1 MPTGKEK
8 KLPLNLP
15 PGKRMAVNIGVD
27 FDAQCAF
34 SGHLEKLSPAILS
47 RGDFDVEV
55 GTPRLL
61 ALFKKYEIP
70 TTWCTP
76 GHTLITYPDSIK
88 AVLDN
93 GNEIAAHGAYHE
105 AVPSLGEKEER
116 RLMEVQLEQHEKIV
130 GKRPRG
136 YRSPAWDFSEWTLEI
151 LEEHQFDWD
160 SSLMGRDFEPYR
172 PRQVTVHREEP
183 NEFGP
188 PSSVLELPVSWFMD
202 DWPALD
208 HVPGTLAGLMAT
220 DGVFARW
227 RDNFDYCHEN
237 VPGGVLIH
245 TVHGLVSGRA
255 HAIMLL
261 ESFIKH
267 MREFDD
273 VWFATLSE
281 IFDAWTDE

>member
-1 MPTGKEK
+1 M
-8 KLPLNLP
+8 PLNLP
-15 PGKRMAVNIGVD
+15 AGKRLAVNIGVD

-61 ALFKKYEIP
+61 RLFASYEIP

-76 GHTLITYPDSIK
+76 GHTLITFPDSIK
-88 AVLDN
+88 AVIDQ
-93 GNEIAAHGAYHE
+93 GHEIAAHGAYHE
-105 AVPSLGEKEER
+105 SVPTLGEAEER
-116 RLMEVQLEQHEKIV
+116 RLMDLQLSQHDKIV
-130 GKRPRG
+130 GRRPRG
-136 YRSPAWDFSEWTLEI
+136 YRSPAWDFSEWTLAI
-151 LEEHQFDWD
+151 LEEHGFDWD

-188 PSSVLELPVSWFMD
+188 PSPVLELPVSWFMD
-202 DWPALD
+202 DFPALD
-208 HVPGTLAGLMAT
+208 HVPGVLAGMMST
-220 DGVFARW
+220 DDTFARW
-227 RDNFDYCHEN
+227 RDNFDYAYAHH
-237 VPGGVLIH
+237 PGGVLTH

-261 ESFIKH
+261 ERFIRH
-267 MREFDD
+267 MKQHDD
-273 VWFATLSE
+273 VWFATLSD
-281 IFDAWTDE
+281 IFDCWRD

>member
-1 MPTGKEK
+1 MPLT
-8 KLPLNLP
+8 LP
-15 PGKRMAVNIGVD
+15 PGKRLAVNIGVD

-47 RGDFDVEV
+47 RGDFDVRV

-61 ALFKKYEIP
+61 KLFRKYEIP

-76 GHTLITYPDSIK
+76 GHTLITFPDSVK
-88 AVLDN
+88 AVLDH

-105 AVPSLGEKEER
+105 SVPSLSEAEER
-116 RLMEVQLEQHEKIV
+116 RLMEVQLAQHEKIV

-136 YRSPAWDFSEWTLEI
+136 YRSPAWDFSDATLGI
-151 LEEHQFDWD
+151 LEEHGFDWD
-160 SSLMGRDFEPYR
+160 SSLMGDDFHPYR
-172 PRQVTVHREEP
+172 PRNVVVHREQP

-202 DWPALD
+202 DFPALD
-208 HVPGTLAGLMAT
+208 HVPGVLSGLMST
-220 DGVFARW
+220 ESVFARW
-227 RDNFDYCHEN
+227 RDNFDYAYANEPN
-237 VPGGVLIH
+237 GVLIH

-255 HAIMLL
+255 HAIMTL
-261 ESFIKH
+261 ERFIQH
-267 MREFDD
+267 MRQHDD

-281 IFDAWTDE
+281 ICDAWTD

>member
-1 MPTGKEK
+1 MPLQLPAK
-8 KLPLNLP
+8 K
-15 PGKRMAVNIGVD
+15 RIAVNIGVD

-34 SGHLEKLSPAILS
+34 SGHMPKLSPAILS

-61 ALFKKYEIP
+61 GLFKKYEIP

-76 GHTLITYPDSIK
+76 GHTIITYPDSIRRII
-88 AVLDN
+88 DE
-93 GNEIAAHGAYHE
+93 GHEIAAHGAYHE
-105 AVPSLGEKEER
+105 NVPSLGEAEER
-116 RLMEVQLEQHEKIV
+116 RLMDVQLEEHERIV

-136 YRSPAWDFSEWTLEI
+136 YRSPAWDFSDHTLTI
-151 LEEHQFDWD
+151 LEEHGFDWD

-172 PRQVTVHREEP
+172 PCNVTVHREEP

-202 DWPALD
+202 DFPALD
-208 HVPGTLAGLMAT
+208 HVPGVLAGLMST
-220 DGVFARW
+220 DSVFARW
-227 RDNFDYCHEN
+227 RDNFDYCYDN
-237 VPGGVLIH
+237 VPGGVVIH

-255 HAIMLL
+255 HVNMTL
-261 ESFIKH
+261 ERFIKH
-267 MREFDD
+267 MVDKGD

-281 IFDAWTDE
+281 IHDAWTD